1 MYRERDISLDGG
13 KQKETSLTHWDG
25 ETRCLR
31 RKDLIDTLYA
41 ALPPGTV
48 KFGCQLESIKL
59 DPHSNKPVIRFI
71 DGSSFVAK
79 VVIGCD
85 GGKSVVADFLNLK
98 PTKMFPLCAVRG
110 LTSYPTGH
118 SFGHQLIR
126 FRKDNIL
133 VGRTPIHDNLV
144 FWFCVLPNIRKDQ
157 KHWEDPEAIRQ
168 STLELVSDHP
178 NEIREMI
185 ENTNMKSLS
194 ITHLRY
200 RAPWDLLSGTFSKGT
215 VTVAGDAMHIMGP
228 FLGQGGSAGLEDA
241 VVLARIM
248 AQLGSTSVGS
258 GSKVTTPGVEKAFN
272 QFVKQRR
279 MRVLRLSLQTYLIGM
294 LWSTSSLLKKI
305 LYYMLFSLLFHNQNS
320 HTNYD
325 CGFL

>member
-1 MYRERDISLDGG
+1 
-13 KQKETSLTHWDG
+13 
-25 ETRCLR
+25 
-31 RKDLIDTLYA
+31 
-41 ALPPGTV
+41 
-48 KFGCQLESIKL
+48 
-59 DPHSNKPVIRFI
+59 
-71 DGSSFVAK
+71 
-79 VVIGCD
+79 
-85 GGKSVVADFLNLK
+85 
-98 PTKMFPLCAVRG
+98 MFPLCAVRG

-133 VGRTPIHDNLV
+133 VGRTPVDDNLV
-144 FWFCVLPNIRKDQ
+144 FLVLYQ
-157 KHWEDPEAIRQ
+157 KNWEDPEAIRQ

-178 NEIREMI
+178 HEIREMI

-200 RAPWDLLSGTFSKGT
+200 CAPWDLLSGTFSKGT
-215 VTVAGDAMHIMGP
+215 VMVAVDALHIMGP

-258 GSKVTTPGVEKAFN
+258 GSKVTTTGVEKAYN

-279 MRVLRLSLQTYLIGM
+279 IRVLRLSLQTYLIGK
-294 LWSTSSLLKKI
+294 LWGTSSHLKKI
-305 LYYMLFSLLFHNQNS
+305 LYYMLLSLLFHNQNS

-325 CGFL
+325 CGCL